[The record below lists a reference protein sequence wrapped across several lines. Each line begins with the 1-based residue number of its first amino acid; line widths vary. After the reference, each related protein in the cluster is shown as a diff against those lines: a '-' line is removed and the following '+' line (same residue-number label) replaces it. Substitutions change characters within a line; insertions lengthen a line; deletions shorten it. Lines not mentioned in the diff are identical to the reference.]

1 MNPDSRRRGARSD
14 GPSTGAL
21 RSGVEGIMAVV
32 VEDGSGAE
40 VDGAIG
46 GEDEE
51 GRGSNIEPEISDTK
65 LIGSG
70 SLCLVKRRL

>member
-1 MNPDSRRRGARSD
+1 
-14 GPSTGAL
+14 
-21 RSGVEGIMAVV
+21 MAVV
-32 VEDGSGAE
+32 VEDGSDADMGGSGAE